1 MQFCRPGNLKL
12 EPGCTP
18 VGPLHRPSLAPFQGL
33 HVVLQTRPYVG
44 SWLHGLQGGRCTCI
58 HWPQGPPSNAFTAK
72 LFLPGRTRRDIST
85 LQTNKCGLRWC
96 STFIPLM
103 VTLFTYVYLCL
114 PLATSVHPPLVYY
127 RLPGPAP
134 PRHLRRESGRVG
146 TSVLRTTR
154 STQMKVWLRSVFA
167 VTSYNASWRAW

>member
-1 MQFCRPGNLKL
+1 MQFCTPGNLKL

-44 SWLHGLQGGRCTCI
+44 SWLHGRQGGHCTCI
-58 HWPQGPPSNAFTAK
+58 HWPQGPPHNAFTAK

-85 LQTNKCGLRWC
+85 LQTNKCGLR
-96 STFIPLM
+96 F
-103 VTLFTYVYLCL
+103 LCL
-114 PLATSVHPPLVYY
+114 PLATSVYPPLVYY

-134 PRHLRRESGRVG
+134 PRHLRRESGRVR

-154 STQMKVWLRSVFA
+154 STQMKVWLCSVFA